1 MPILS
6 VIRSRGITT
15 VVERACEAGDTKPL
29 PRPRA
34 FSPRAGQPRL
44 ACRRPRCT
52 AQKPSPAR
60 HGTTLF
66 HQAKIA
72 SFALISP
79 LSSSHPSLAC
89 CCCPLASQLILPMP
103 FSSHHAH
110 DELDG
115 HRQQHATQ
123 HQPYARHDRRYHQS
137 RYGDRAH
144 RSGAF
149 QWCVAIVFTVLAVAV
164 LLSAVAVLVVVLF
177 LQPRSPYL
185 AVTSAH
191 LDTLAYDAQGAALDD
206 VQLSLVLEAR
216 NGNAHAAATFSGL
229 EARVSFARTAL
240 VRLRAAD
247 EVEVGPGAG
256 VPLAYVARARG
267 APLDEEGSKAVESGV
282 RVGVLPFEVE
292 GEARTRWRM
301 AGVVEV
307 RPWTRLRCRIWFGWP
322 NGTAMPFKC
331 RSKSKSWFF

>member
-1 MPILS
+1 
-6 VIRSRGITT
+6 
-15 VVERACEAGDTKPL
+15 
-29 PRPRA
+29 
-34 FSPRAGQPRL
+34 
-44 ACRRPRCT
+44 
-52 AQKPSPAR
+52 
-60 HGTTLF
+60 
-66 HQAKIA
+66 
-72 SFALISP
+72 
-79 LSSSHPSLAC
+79 
-89 CCCPLASQLILPMP
+89 MP

-115 HRQQHATQ
+115 HRHHHQQQ
-123 HQPYARHDRRYHQS
+123 YARHDRRYHQA

-149 QWCVAIVFTVLAVAV
+149 QWCVAVVFTILAVAV
-164 LLSAVAVLVVVLF
+164 LLSAVAILVVVLF

-191 LDTLAYDAQGAALDD
+191 LDTLAYDGTASLDD
-206 VQLSLVLEAR
+206 VQLSVVLEAR

-229 EARVSFARTAL
+229 EVRVAFARTVL
-240 VRLRAAD
+240 VRLRAE

-282 RVGVLPFEVE
+282 REGVVPFEVE

-322 NGTAMPFKC
+322 NGTAMDFKC